1 MTNTRITGVAEVDQF
16 LTAREPGLWR
26 DPDFDLSDVLES
38 CIQPFI
44 EVGGPTPKGY
54 QLIARP
60 ILRQLLVSNI
70 KPEAVGT
77 SWWRKTPK
85 LDFIADAH
93 ALPFAAN
100 SIGAVFTSA
109 FGDGPFIT
117 DESGEDIGYRAPMI
131 DEAARVLCPNGLLVI
146 QHGNIRNVRRMTD
159 NNLIPRLIK
168 VNKLKDHGN
177 VPPLNENVLWSHTR
191 SLFIFQKPES
201 QTGL

>member
-1 MTNTRITGVAEVDQF
+1 MTNAHITNVAEVDQF
-16 LTAREPGLWR
+16 LAAREPGLWR
-26 DPDFDLSDVLES
+26 DPDFDLSDTLGS
-38 CIQPFI
+38 CTRPLI

-54 QLIARP
+54 QLIGRP

-70 KPEAVGT
+70 STEAVET

-109 FGDGPFIT
+109 FGDSRFT
-117 DESGEDIGYRAPMI
+117 VDESVEDIGYRAPMI
-131 DEAARVLCPNGLLVI
+131 DEATRVLCPDGLLVI

-177 VPPLNENVLWSHTR
+177 IPPLNENVLWSHTR
-191 SLFIFQKPES
+191 SLFIFQKPS
-201 QTGL
+201 P